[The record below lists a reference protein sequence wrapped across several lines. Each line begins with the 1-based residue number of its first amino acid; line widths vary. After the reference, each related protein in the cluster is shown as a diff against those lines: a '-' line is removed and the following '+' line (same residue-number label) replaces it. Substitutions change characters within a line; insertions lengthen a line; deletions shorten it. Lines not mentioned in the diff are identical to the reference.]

1 MVVAMT
7 IIWGGLLFAIK
18 HLPKEEQ

>member
-7 IIWGGLLFAIK
+7 IIWGGLIFAIK
-18 HLPKEEQ
+18 SLPKEEQ

>member
-1 MVVAMT
+1 MT

>member
-18 HLPKEEQ
+18 RLPKEEQ